1 MVNVR
6 PRLVTVLC
14 VVTALCAAVALL
26 AACSVPGAPV
36 TGTPTPGGGA
46 TPAPQLQRFYD
57 QKLSWGPCKPFAGTV
72 GDVAAFA
79 ADTLQC
85 ARLQVPL
92 DYAKPDGPTAAIA
105 VLRQKATGRRIG
117 SLLFN
122 PGGPG
127 ASGMSMVAGL
137 GPGLA
142 DSPLGQRFDLVGFD
156 PRGVG
161 ASTPAI
167 DCLTDA
173 EWVTERADI
182 DVDPSPAGVAQ
193 TEAENKLY
201 AQRCAQRSGGDEV
214 LANVGTRDAARD
226 MDVLRAALGDPKL
239 TFLGYSYGTFL
250 GTLYAEQFPHNVRA
264 MVLDGAVDPAQS
276 VADRNVDQYAGFQH
290 AFDAYAADCAKGRD
304 CPLGRDPAQ
313 ATAVYQGLVRPLI
326 AKPLAVG
333 GRTLSYNDAIVGSL
347 YALYLEDMWPALTA
361 ALSELQRGD
370 GRVLLSLA
378 DLYDERGSDGHYD
391 NTQEAF
397 TAILCQDQERVTDR
411 AAVAAANQR
420 ANTAA
425 PFTDPGRGAV
435 GALDVCAFWP
445 VPPTTEAHTPQVA
458 GMVAPLV
465 VSTTGDPATPYQ
477 AGVDLARQ
485 LGGRLLTFE
494 GTQHTASL
502 HGDRCI
508 DNAVTAYLVDGT
520 LPAEGTRCMPL

>member
-1 MVNVR
+1 
-6 PRLVTVLC
+6 LVTV
-14 VVTALCAAVALL
+14 LCAAVALL
-26 AACSVPGAPV
+26 TGCSLPT
-36 TGTPTPGGGA
+36 TGS
-46 TPAPQLQRFYD
+46 PARGDGDPPPPELSRFYA
-57 QKLSWGPCKPFAGTV
+57 QKLSWGPCRPFAGTV
-72 GDVAAFA
+72 GDVAAFS

-92 DYAKPDGPTAAIA
+92 DYAAPDGPTAGIA
-105 VLRQKATGRRIG
+105 VLRQKATGQRIG

-127 ASGMSMVAGL
+127 ASGLGMVASL
-137 GPGLA
+137 GPQLA

-173 EWVTERADI
+173 EWVAERADL

-193 TEAENKLY
+193 TEAENRTY
-201 AQRCAQRSGGDEV
+201 AQRCAQRSGGDGV
-214 LANVGTRDAARD
+214 LANVGTRDTARD

-250 GTLYAEQFPHNVRA
+250 GTLYAEQFPRNVRA

-276 VADRNVDQYAGFQH
+276 AADRNVDQYGGFQK
-290 AFDAYAADCAKGRD
+290 AFDAYAADCAKQPA
-304 CPLGRDPAQ
+304 CPLGGDPAQ
-313 ATAVYQGLVRPLI
+313 ATAVFQGLVRPLI
-326 AKPLAVG
+326 ATPLGVG
-333 GRTLSYNDAIVGSL
+333 DRTLSYNDAIVGTI
-347 YALYLEDMWPALTA
+347 YALYLQDMWPALTA
-361 ALSELQRGD
+361 ALDELRRGD
-370 GRVLLSLA
+370 ARVLLSLA

-397 TAILCQDQERVTDR
+397 TAILCQDQERTTDR
-411 AAVAAANQR
+411 AAVADTNRR

-425 PFTDPGRGAV
+425 PFADPGLGAV

-445 VPPTTEAHTPQVA
+445 VPPTNRAHIPQVA
-458 GMVAPLV
+458 GLVPTLV
-465 VSTTGDPATPYQ
+465 VSTTGDPATPYE
-477 AGVDLARQ
+477 AGVTLARQ

-494 GTQHTASL
+494 GTQHTAAL

-520 LPAEGTRCMPL
+520 LPADGTRCTAF

>member
-1 MVNVR
+1 M
-6 PRLVTVLC
+6 
-14 VVTALCAAVALL
+14 LCAAVALL
-26 AACSVPGAPV
+26 VACTV
-36 TGTPTPGGGA
+36 PTPGTEGA
-46 TPAPQLQRFYD
+46 ADTPAPQLQRFYA

-79 ADTLQC
+79 AATLQC
-85 ARLQVPL
+85 TRLQVPL
-92 DYAKPDGPTAAIA
+92 DYAKPDGPTASVA
-105 VLRQKATGRRIG
+105 VLRQKATGPGRIG

-127 ASGMSMVAGL
+127 ASGMGMVAAL
-137 GPGLA
+137 APQLA

-173 EWVTERADI
+173 EWVAERADL

-193 TEAENKLY
+193 TEAENKQY
-201 AQRCAQRSGGDEV
+201 AQRCEQRSGGDEV

-226 MDVLRAALGDPKL
+226 MDVLRAALGDPQL

-250 GTLYAEQFPHNVRA
+250 GTLYAEQFPRNVRA
-264 MVLDGAVDPAQS
+264 MVLDGAVDPTQS
-276 VADRNVDQYAGFQH
+276 AADRNVDQYAGFQH
-290 AFDAYAADCAKGRD
+290 AFDAYAADCTKDAI

-313 ATAVYQGLVRPLI
+313 ATAIYQRLVRPLI

-333 GRTLSYNDAIVGSL
+333 DRTLSYNDAITGTF
-347 YALYLEDMWPALTA
+347 YALYLQDMWPALTA
-361 ALSELQRGD
+361 ALDELRRGD

-378 DLYDERGSDGHYD
+378 DLYDERGPDGHYT

-397 TAILCQDQERVTDR
+397 NAILCEDQERTTDR
-411 AAVAAANQR
+411 AAAADANRR
-420 ANTAA
+420 ADAAA
-425 PFTDPGRGAV
+425 PFADPGLGAV
-435 GALDVCAFWP
+435 GALDMCAFWP
-445 VPPTTEAHTPQVA
+445 VPPTTQAHTPRVA
-458 GMVAPLV
+458 GLVPTLV

-477 AGVDLARQ
+477 DGVNLAHE
-485 LGGRLLTFE
+485 LGGRLLTFV

-502 HGDRCI
+502 HGDPCI
-508 DNAVTAYLVDGT
+508 DNAVTAYLVGGT
-520 LPAEGTRCMPL
+520 LPPEGTRCAPV

>member
-1 MVNVR
+1 VNVR

-14 VVTALCAAVALL
+14 AAVALL
-26 AACSVPGAPV
+26 VACTLPMNGSPVRGAP
-36 TGTPTPGGGA
+36 TS
-46 TPAPQLQRFYD
+46 PAPQLQRFYA
-57 QKLSWGPCKPFAGTV
+57 QKLAWGPCKPFAITV

-79 ADTLQC
+79 ADRLQC
-85 ARLQVPL
+85 ARLEVPL
-92 DYAKPDGPTAAIA
+92 DYSEPDGPTAHVA
-105 VLRQKATGRRIG
+105 VLRQKATGGQRTG

-127 ASGMSMVAGL
+127 ASGLRMVASLAPQL
-137 GPGLA
+137 G

-173 EWVTERADI
+173 EWTAERADL

-201 AQRCAQRSGGDEV
+201 AQRCAQRSGGDTV
-214 LANVGTRDAARD
+214 LANVGTRDVARD
-226 MDVLRAALGDPKL
+226 MDVLRAALGDPQL

-250 GTLYAEQFPHNVRA
+250 GTLYAEQFPRNVRA
-264 MVLDGAVDPAQS
+264 MVLDGAVDPTQS

-290 AFDAYAADCAKGRD
+290 AFDAYAADCAKGPD
-304 CPLGRDPAQ
+304 CPLGPDPAR
-313 ATAVYQGLVRPLI
+313 ATAVYQGLVQPLI
-326 AKPLAVG
+326 GKPLAVG
-333 GRTLSYNDAIVGSL
+333 NRTLSYNDVIVGSL
-347 YALYLEDMWPALTA
+347 YALYLQDMWPALTA
-361 ALSELQRGD
+361 GLTELRRGD

-378 DLYDERGSDGHYD
+378 DLYDERGSDGHYA

-397 TAILCQDQERVTDR
+397 TAILCQDQERITDR
-411 AAVAAANQR
+411 AVAAETNRRSNA
-420 ANTAA
+420 AA

-445 VPPTTEAHTPQVA
+445 VPPTTQAHTPHVA
-458 GMVAPLV
+458 GLVPTLV
-465 VSTTGDPATPYQ
+465 VSTTGDPATPYA
-477 AGVDLARQ
+477 AGVDLARE

-508 DNAVTAYLVDGT
+508 DNVVTAYLVDGA
-520 LPAEGTRCMPL
+520 LPTDGTRCAPL

>member
-1 MVNVR
+1 MKVR
-6 PRLVTVLC
+6 PRPVTLLCLIMALC
-14 VVTALCAAVALL
+14 VAVA
-26 AACSVPGAPV
+26 AC
-36 TGTPTPGGGA
+36 TIPTPGSPGRGEGD
-46 TPAPQLQRFYD
+46 PPPQALARFYG
-57 QKLSWGPCKPFAGTV
+57 QKLSWGPCKPFATTV
-72 GDVAAFA
+72 GDAAAFSA
-79 ADTLQC
+79 NTFQC

-92 DYAKPDGPTAAIA
+92 DYAAPDGATASVA
-105 VLRQKATGRRIG
+105 VLRQKATGQRIG

-127 ASGMSMVAGL
+127 ASGLGMVAGL
-137 GPGLA
+137 GPQLV
-142 DSPLGQRFDLVGFD
+142 DSPIGQRFDLIGFD

-173 EWVTERADI
+173 EWVTERADL

-193 TEAENKLY
+193 TEAENQQY
-201 AQRCAQRSGGDEV
+201 ASRCAQRSGGDGV

-264 MVLDGAVDPAQS
+264 MVLDGAVDPTQS
-276 VADRNVDQYAGFQH
+276 AADRNVDQYAGFQK
-290 AFDAYAADCAKGRD
+290 AFDAYAADCAKNPG
-304 CPLGRDPAQ
+304 CPLGANPTAEYQ
-313 ATAVYQGLVRPLI
+313 ALVRPLI
-326 AKPLAVG
+326 TKPLAVEN
-333 GRTLSYNDAIVGSL
+333 RTLSYNDAIVGTI

-361 ALSELQRGD
+361 ALDELRRGD

-378 DLYDERGSDGHYD
+378 DLYDERGADGHYD

-397 TAILCQDQERVTDR
+397 TAILCQDQERTSDR
-411 AAVAAANQR
+411 AAVADANRR
-420 ANTAA
+420 ANTEA
-425 PFTDPGRGAV
+425 PFADPGLGPV

-445 VPPTTEAHTPQVA
+445 VQPTTRAHTPQVA
-458 GMVAPLV
+458 GLTPPLV

-477 AGVDLARQ
+477 AGVNLAHQ

-494 GTQHTASL
+494 GTQHTAAL
-502 HGDRCI
+502 HGDRCV
-508 DNAVTAYLVDGT
+508 DDAVTAYLVDGT
-520 LPAEGTRCMPL
+520 LPADGIRCPAL